1 MNSRGQFEPGR
12 KAVAGIVLAAG
23 ESRRMGS
30 DKALLPLGRQT
41 FLEHLLEVL
50 RWDVPVRVVVLGH
63 HAAEIEARL
72 PRTSD
77 LAVLHNPQYPLGQL
91 SSLQVALRHLEKQPV
106 EGVLVCLVDHPAINR
121 SVVRMILEK
130 FRSTGAPVVIP
141 AHRGRRGHPVLFARS
156 VFGELLEAPL
166 EEGARRVVHN
176 HASEIE
182 LVEVAWEGILWDIDQ
197 PADYQRLLEEWKRLT
212 AGGKAP
218 C

>member
-1 MNSRGQFEPGR
+1 
-12 KAVAGIVLAAG
+12 
-23 ESRRMGS
+23 MGS
-30 DKALLPLGRQT
+30 DKALLPLERET

-50 RWDVPVRVVVLGH
+50 RGEVPVRVVVLGH

-72 PRTSD
+72 ASVSGTSD

-130 FRSTGAPVVIP
+130 FRSTGMPVVIP
-141 AHRGRRGHPVLFARS
+141 THRGRRGHPVLFARS

-166 EEGARRVVHN
+166 EEGARRVVRD
-176 HASEIE
+176 HAAEIE
-182 LVEVAWEGILWDIDQ
+182 LVEVGWEGILWDIDQ